1 MHFVDDRDDVHAHR
15 VSTETMQNV
24 QENTQIHTAH
34 SITAMS
40 DIGSSAV
47 RLLILHATLLSV
59 SIRQGKIG

>member
-1 MHFVDDRDDVHAHR
+1 MHFVHDRDDVHAHR
-15 VSTETMQNV
+15 VPTETMRNV

-47 RLLILHATLLSV
+47 RLLTFRL
-59 SIRQGKIG
+59 QDY